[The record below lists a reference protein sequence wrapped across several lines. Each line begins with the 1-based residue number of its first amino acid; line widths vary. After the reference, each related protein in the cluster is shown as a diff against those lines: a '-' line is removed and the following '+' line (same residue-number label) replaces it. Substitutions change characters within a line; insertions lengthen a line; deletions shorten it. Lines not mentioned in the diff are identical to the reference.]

1 MYAVELNQSWA
12 IYLHTVTSY
21 PDGYITMSALERLK
35 EIAGISIC
43 KQLAPK
49 LLRMA
54 EALHLDFSTVSELK
68 TENNPIEGSK
78 AMFEAWLAGKGA
90 SLPTWKTLLEK
101 LRTIQMEELAQKIED
116 FFSRTPINSPSASLV
131 SCVALVSCN

>member
-1 MYAVELNQSWA
+1 MVELNQSLA
-12 IYLHTVTSY
+12 IYLYTVTSY
-21 PDGYITMSALERLK
+21 PDGYITMSALERLE
-35 EIAGISIC
+35 EIAGISIS

-54 EALHLDFSTVSELK
+54 EALDLDFPTVSELK

-78 AMFEAWLAGKGA
+78 AMFEAWLAGKSA
-90 SLPTWKTLLEK
+90 SLPTWKMLLEK
-101 LRTIQMEELAQKIED
+101 LRTIQMKELAQKIED